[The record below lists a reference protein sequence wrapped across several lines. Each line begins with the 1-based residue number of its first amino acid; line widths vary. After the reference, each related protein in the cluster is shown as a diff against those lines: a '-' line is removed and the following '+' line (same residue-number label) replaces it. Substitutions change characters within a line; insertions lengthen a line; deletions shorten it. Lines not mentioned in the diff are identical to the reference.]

1 MVKANAQFADPDADA
16 RVKQQSIPREL
27 TRLLSDINDM
37 APELAGRAAE
47 IESARHVPADI
58 VDTLRH
64 MGVFRTLLPRSHGGM
79 GLSVPDVVPV
89 IEALS
94 ATDSSVGWVAMI
106 GTTSQ
111 TFCTRL
117 PRPTFDRIFMSH
129 PDTIVTGVGT
139 PAGKAE
145 LIDGGYRVTGRWPF
159 ASGCQRA
166 QWIVGHCVVHKAGLP
181 VMSDAGPVTRFV
193 LLPAERWRIE
203 ETWVASGLTGS
214 GSHHV
219 SLDDVIVPEADS
231 FDLFHGPSCLP
242 GPFASSIAPFIGDLH
257 AAVAI
262 GIAAGALA
270 DLAAMAISGRRQLF
284 ATTDLR
290 DAPVFQHEMGKL
302 DAALRAARALLQVQA
317 ERHWDRATVGLLDEK
332 ADFTEGLQGSAWI
345 HATCNDVVSGCYTL
359 GGSSVVYNASPLQRR
374 LRDIHAARQHVAAQE
389 RIYARA
395 GANALGFAP
404 VNPISGL

>member
-1 MVKANAQFADPDADA
+1 MVTANAQFADPDDA
-16 RVKQQSIPREL
+16 RVKQQSVPREL

-37 APELAGRAAE
+37 APELAARAGE

-94 ATDSSVGWVAMI
+94 AADSSVGWVAMI

-117 PRPTFDRIFMSH
+117 PRPTFDRVFMNH

-159 ASGCQRA
+159 ASGCQSA
-166 QWIVGHCVVHKAGLP
+166 QFMVGHCVVHKDGLP

-193 LLPAERWRIE
+193 LLAAERWRIE
-203 ETWVASGLTGS
+203 ETWQAAGLTGS
-214 GSHHV
+214 GSHHI
-219 SLDDVIVPEADS
+219 SLDSVIVPEADS
-231 FDLFHGPSCLP
+231 FDLFHGLSCLR
-242 GPFASSIAPFIGDLH
+242 GPFAGSIAPFTGDLH
-257 AAVAI
+257 AAVAT
-262 GIAAGALA
+262 GIAAGALS
-270 DLAAMAISGRRQLF
+270 DLVAMAGSGRRQLF
-284 ATTDLR
+284 ASTDLR
-290 DAPVFQHEMGKL
+290 DSAVFQHEVGRL
-302 DAALRAARALLQVQA
+302 DAGLRAARALLQVQA
-317 ERHWDRATVGLLDEK
+317 EQHWDRATVGLLDDK
-332 ADFTEGLQGSAWI
+332 ADFTRSLQGSAWI
-345 HATCNDVVSGCYTL
+345 HAACNDVVSGCYTL
-359 GGSSVVYNASPLQRR
+359 GGSSAVYNASPLQRR
-374 LRDIHAARQHVAAQE
+374 LRDIHAARQHIFAQE
-389 RIYARA
+389 RFYARA
-395 GANALGFAP
+395 GAKVLGFAP
-404 VNPISGL
+404 VHPISGV